1 VTDSCRQLPC
11 VNSFLVVYV
20 FVCVC
25 VCRILGGL
33 LSAHQ
38 LALQTNLHTVT
49 RTTVTTATTSA
60 STTAAT
66 SSASFSAHTQQSSI
80 SNVSIPAI
88 TQHNVELHTTIEYV
102 YDGTFLLDLAVD
114 IGNRLLPAF
123 STKTGSCG
131 C

>member
-1 VTDSCRQLPC
+1 M
-11 VNSFLVVYV
+11 YV
-20 FVCVC
+20 CLC

-49 RTTVTTATTSA
+49 RTTVTKTTINTATA
-60 STTAAT
+60 TAAA
-66 SSASFSAHTQQSSI
+66 SAASFSAHTQQSSI

-88 TQHNVELHTTIEYV
+88 TQHTVDLHTTIEYV